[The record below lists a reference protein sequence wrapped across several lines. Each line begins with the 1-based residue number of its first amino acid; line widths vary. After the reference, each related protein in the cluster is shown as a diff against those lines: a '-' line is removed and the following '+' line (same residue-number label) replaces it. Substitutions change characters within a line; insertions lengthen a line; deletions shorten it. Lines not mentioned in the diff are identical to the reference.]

1 MFARLF
7 DCAILG
13 RTTRDRARPEIRE
26 RVSRAFVKPFIA
38 RICSLKATWHMN
50 ISCNHD

>member
-38 RICSLKATWHMN
+38 RFYCLKATWHVQYIM
-50 ISCNHD
+50 IQV

>member
-26 RVSRAFVKPFIA
+26 RVSRAFIKPLLRAFTA
-38 RICSLKATWHMN
+38 
-50 ISCNHD
+50 